1 MGSAVEK
8 KNQQR
13 HSCRLAGTHQPTE
26 KSGNMGQIMKK
37 IPERERE
44 RERERTMASCWSKP
58 ELEAVR

>member
-44 RERERTMASCWSKP
+44 REREDYGVL
-58 ELEAVR
+58 LEQA